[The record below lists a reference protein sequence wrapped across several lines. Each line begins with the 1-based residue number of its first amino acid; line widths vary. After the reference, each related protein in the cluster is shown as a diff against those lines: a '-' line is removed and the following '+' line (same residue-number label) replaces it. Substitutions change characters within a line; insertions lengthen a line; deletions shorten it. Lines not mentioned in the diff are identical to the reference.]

1 MMHPQQPRQNAI
13 AGILDAS
20 INNHFINHL
29 CVMASD
35 QRSKMALKDLL
46 KVTCAY
52 RSVIAV

>member
-1 MMHPQQPRQNAI
+1 MQPRQSAV
-13 AGILDAS
+13 AGVVDAS
-20 INNHFINHL
+20 VNNHFINHL

-35 QRSKMALKDLL
+35 QRSNMALKDLL